1 MESCLGASVVRNTS
15 GSKRHDITTK
25 PVSPGCSSKKISS
38 TGSPFFIEYF
48 TKKSRCS
55 Q

>member
-1 MESCLGASVVRNTS
+1 MWRVGLGQVSLGRVVRNSS
-15 GSKRHDITTK
+15 GSKVRD
-25 PVSPGCSSKKISS
+25 VVVKKISS